1 MGHPYDTKGY
11 SIAMVC
17 TATSSYQPTC
27 KFNNKFPIIS
37 MENNTLVLILVADL
51 PHLTQLVPGSAERVL
66 ELQNL
71 DLKITII
78 VSDLL
83 MEVKEET

>member
-1 MGHPYDTKGY
+1 
-11 SIAMVC
+11 
-17 TATSSYQPTC
+17 
-27 KFNNKFPIIS
+27 
-37 MENNTLVLILVADL
+37 MENDTLVLILVADL
-51 PHLTQLVPGSAERVL
+51 PHFTQLVPGSAERVL